1 MGFAVGFLL
10 GGALGASLAL
20 LVAPEPGRQ
29 TRERL
34 RDVAADVRDKTM
46 AGSDELRDKAEAV
59 LERSREVFDETKA
72 TLSAAVQAGKA
83 ASQRER
89 ARHGPRRAVPLQRD
103 AGHVQAET
111 PTGGMRTGFQ
121 GVVNGDTLQGDS
133 SWPCTRS
140 N

>member
-1 MGFAVGFLL
+1 MSEARGDAGLGFAVGFLL

-46 AGSDELRDKAEAV
+46 AVSDELRDKAEDV
-59 LERSREVFDETKA
+59 LKRSREVFEEKKSI
-72 TLSAAVQAGKA
+72 LSAAVQAGKE

-89 ARHGPRRAVPLQRD
+89 PASH
-103 AGHVQAET
+103 
-111 PTGGMRTGFQ
+111 
-121 GVVNGDTLQGDS
+121 
-133 SWPCTRS
+133 
-140 N
+140 